1 MRTMTRYPLLFGF
14 RDLVAGNGYVAGVA
28 ISNGRALLVDEG
40 DGFWMCGVN
49 PGGLAAGGKGVGDAQ
64 SEFRAAFKSVLFDIA
79 EEAPSFEAFRIE
91 VEQFFLETNKP
102 TLLEWDEA
110 VAEVRQGHTDASWL
124 PRKSA
129 ESEMGVEI
137 VQLEHPMPSVNALD
151 DEAKIAA

>member
-40 DGFWMCGVN
+40 DGFWMYGVN
-49 PGGLAAGGKGVGDAQ
+49 PGGLAAGGKSIGDAQ
-64 SEFRAAFKSVLFDIA
+64 SEFRIAFKSVLFDIA
-79 EEAPSFEAFRIE
+79 AEAQSFEAFRTE
-91 VEQFFLETNKP
+91 VERFFQETNNP

-110 VAEVRQGHTDASWL
+110 VAEVRLGHTDADWL

-129 ESEMGVEI
+129 ESKTDVKI

-151 DEAKIAA
+151 DQAKIAA